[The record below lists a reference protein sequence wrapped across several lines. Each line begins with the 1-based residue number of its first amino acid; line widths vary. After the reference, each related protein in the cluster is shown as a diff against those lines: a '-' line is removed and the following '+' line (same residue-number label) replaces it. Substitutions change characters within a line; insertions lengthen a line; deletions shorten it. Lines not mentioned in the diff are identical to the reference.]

1 MQVTGVA
8 IVGGQTV
15 VTCTKPTTTAGEY
28 LFNSPYPIADGENGW
43 AYKFGVVIALGN
55 GTPPTAP
62 NVIYQPVVST
72 WTIEEGGSLFTVFG
86 EHNVIA
92 NAVVGRFTG
101 GGSRHLQV
109 ILSADLF
116 AAVNTKRDPSTA
128 TARILR
134 RLSNGDLSL
143 SADTITIVYRF
154 MHISVDAGTYA
165 KAEWIDGEWQLYA
178 ADCATGSSS
187 GP

>member
-1 MQVTGVA
+1 MLDSG
-8 IVGGQTV
+8 
-15 VTCTKPTTTAGEY
+15 
-28 LFNSPYPIADGENGW
+28 
-43 AYKFGVVIALGN
+43 
-55 GTPPTAP
+55 
-62 NVIYQPVVST
+62 
-72 WTIEEGGSLFTVFG
+72 
-86 EHNVIA
+86 
-92 NAVVGRFTG
+92 G
-101 GGSRHLQV
+101 GGSRSHLQV

-128 TARILR
+128 SARILR

-143 SADTITIVYRF
+143 STDTVTIVNRF

-187 GP
+187 GL